1 MLSALDQE
9 TVWGIDFNVIQ
20 SKFGKLYV
28 VFSEVFDVMGRPDD
42 GLIVDPEYIQKHV
55 FIPFRADRLDL
66 RGSGQRNTEAM
77 VLTEASC
84 LTLRYPNAHCRVVS
98 AS

>member
-1 MLSALDQE
+1 VITALDQE
-9 TVWGIDFNVIQ
+9 TIWGIDFNALQ
-20 SKFGKLYV
+20 SKFGRLYV
-28 VFSEVFDVMGRPDD
+28 VFSEVFDVMGVPNN
-42 GLIVDPEYIQKHV
+42 GIIIDPEYIQKHV

-84 LTLRYPNAHCRVVS
+84 LTLRYPQAHARIVGV
-98 AS
+98 